1 MRPARSLA
9 RLLRAGLMVGLAA
22 CACQAAAQDKA
33 RPRAKPLPEPSDTPA
48 GPVNS
53 LSDTPSLGA
62 PAATPPPPGGETAK
76 APILRPLIPPPPP
89 LVLRSAVHSRYS
101 QPAVVARSTTG
112 QCRAQCAVARTQC
125 ASGGETD
132 TSGCD
137 PGWTQCLSSCG
148 GLTYSRGP

>member
-1 MRPARSLA
+1 MRPARSVA
-9 RLLRAGLMVGLAA
+9 PLLRAGLMVGLAVG
-22 CACQAAAQDKA
+22 ACQAAAQDKP

-48 GPVNS
+48 SPANS
-53 LSDTPSLGA
+53 LSDAPNLGA
-62 PAATPPPPGGETAK
+62 PTAAMPTPRGAMAN
-76 APILRPLIPPPPP
+76 APVLRPVIPPP

-101 QPAVVARSTTG
+101 RPAALTRSTTG

-125 ASGGETD
+125 ASGEGD

-137 PGWTQCLSSCG
+137 PGWTQCLSTCD

>member
-1 MRPARSLA
+1 MRLARSFA
-9 RLLRAGLMVGLAA
+9 RLLRAGLMLGLVA
-22 CACQAAAQDKA
+22 CACQVAAQDKP

-48 GPVNS
+48 SSANS
-53 LSDTPSLGA
+53 LSDAPNLGA
-62 PAATPPPPGGETAK
+62 PAAVAPTPGGAK
-76 APILRPLIPPPPP
+76 AGAPVLRPLAPPPPP

-101 QPAVVARSTTG
+101 QPATLARSTTG

-125 ASGGETD
+125 ASGEGD

-137 PGWTQCLSSCG
+137 PGWTQCLSACG